1 MDSTPVA
8 APTPPGVVASVAYAG
23 GKRLADVPLDDISEV
38 LKQPGTFVWIGLVE
52 PDEPLLRKVQEEFGL
67 HDLAIEDALVAHQRP
82 KLERYDNSLFVVL
95 RTAQIAEPRS
105 VEQCSVEY
113 GETHIFLGR
122 NYVVTVRHGNA
133 TSYTAVRVR
142 AESTPKLLKQGPA
155 FVAYSVIDFI
165 VDQYF
170 PIVDALEGE
179 LQQLEN
185 RIF

>member
-67 HDLAIEDALVAHQRP
+67 HDLAIEDAHNAHQRP
-82 KLERYDNSLFVVL
+82 KLELYDNSLFVVL
-95 RTAQIAEPRS
+95 RTAQVSEKTQHIEF
-105 VEQCSVEY
+105 
-113 GETHIFLGR
+113 GETHVFVGPQ
-122 NYVVTVRHGNA
+122 YVVADRHGSNRAYAGVRSRCEANA
-133 TSYTAVRVR
+133 
-142 AESTPKLLKQGPA
+142 PLLAKGPA
-155 FVAYSVIDFI
+155 FVLHALMDFI

-170 PIVDALEGE
+170 PAVEALEAE
-179 LQQLEN
+179 LEEV
-185 RIF
+185 